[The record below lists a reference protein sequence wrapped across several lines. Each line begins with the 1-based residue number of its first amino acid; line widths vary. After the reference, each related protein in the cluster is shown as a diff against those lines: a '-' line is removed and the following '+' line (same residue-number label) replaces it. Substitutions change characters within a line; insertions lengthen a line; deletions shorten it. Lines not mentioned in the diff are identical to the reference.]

1 MYRWRMRTRRITSKH
16 CKMRHGNSIARSIT
30 RLISVAIVLLF
41 GGALLTKC
49 ASTMTPTGGPKD
61 TLPPVIMLME
71 PNNFTTNIDTLHP
84 PKIFIGFNEY
94 VQIKDLQKELYTS
107 PAMKKKPSVVRRGL
121 GIVVT
126 IKDTLIPNTTYAINF
141 GSSILD
147 NNEGNPLHSMRYV
160 FSTGSEIDSMYMSGY
175 TADSYKA
182 DSVSKSFIYF
192 FIADSVEQPKEWDS
206 TMFKYKPAV
215 IARADKNGIF
225 IAQNLKPVDYRI
237 YAFED
242 TNNNME
248 YEPSVDQI
256 GFLDTVYNPK
266 NMPDFYIWFD
276 SLRQY
281 PSADPQLYFRMFKD
295 RRFARQTLSA
305 QERLNKHKAMLYFG
319 APNPEVTS
327 IRFDS
332 IPEDKVIYDPKTIG
346 RDTVALWFDM
356 EVLPD
361 TIKGE
366 ITYFKHDSVNN
377 LVESTDKLRLAWVKT
392 ETKEERKKRE
402 ELEKEREKAE
412 KNGEEWVE
420 PEVPNPFKITIP
432 SSGDYNKDKLFDM
445 VFDYPL
451 TKFDT
456 AAIAFTMTT
465 EQITEPQNV
474 EFHFIQDTLNRQRY
488 RLQTE
493 WTPNAKY
500 ELLIPA
506 GVFENVARES
516 NDTLKYSYTGSN
528 PDKFALV
535 NVNVK
540 GTHPKAKYIMQLTNA
555 QGKVQKEIANVTPG
569 KYKFEY
575 VTPGDVMLRV
585 VEDMNANG
593 KWDTGDMVLMRQP
606 ERTEI
611 FKNEDGVELI
621 TTKENWEYDLDV
633 DMDKLFAPVT
643 MESLIKLLNDKE
655 DERLK
660 KLAEEEAKKRKDQS
674 KQKNNQGSGMG
685 FGGVGG
691 ALGGMG
697 GLGGGSTGG
706 FGGSTG
712 SGGLR
717 TNTMGNIQR

>member
-1 MYRWRMRTRRITSKH
+1 MEQH
-16 CKMRHGNSIARSIT
+16 NSTARSIT
-30 RLISVAIVLLF
+30 RLISAAIVLLF

-61 TLPPVIMLME
+61 TLPPVILYME
-71 PNNFTTNIDTLHP
+71 PNNFSTNIDTLHT
-84 PKIFIGFNEY
+84 PKILIGFNEY

-107 PAMKKKPSVVRRGL
+107 PAMKKKPTVVRRGQA
-121 GIVVT
+121 IVVT
-126 IKDTLIPNTTYAINF
+126 IKDTLMPNTTYAINF

-160 FSTGSEIDSMYMSGY
+160 FSTGPEIDSMYMSGY

-192 FIADSVEQPKEWDS
+192 FIADSVEQPKDWDS
-206 TMFKYKPAV
+206 TMFNYKPAV
-215 IARADKNGIF
+215 IARAEKNGIF

-242 TNNNME
+242 TNGNME
-248 YEPSVDQI
+248 YEPSIDQI

-266 NMPDFYIWFD
+266 NMPGFYIWFD
-276 SLRQY
+276 SLRKY

-305 QERLNKHKAMLYFG
+305 QERLNRHKAMIYFG

-332 IPEDKVIYDPKTIG
+332 IPEDRVIYDPKTVG
-346 RDTVALWFDM
+346 KDTVALWFDM
-356 EVLPD
+356 APEELPD

-377 LVESTDKLRLAWVKT
+377 LVETTDKLRLAWVYT
-392 ETKEERKKRE
+392 ESKEERKERE
-402 ELEKEREKAE
+402 KLEKEREKAE
-412 KNGEEWVE
+412 KNGEEWQE
-420 PEVPNPFKITIP
+420 PEKPNPFKITIP
-432 SSGDYNKDKLFDM
+432 SSGDYNKDKQFTM
-445 VFDYPL
+445 EFDYPL

-456 AAIAFTMTT
+456 AAITMTMT
-465 EQITEPQNV
+465 SEQITEPQNV
-474 EFHFIQDTLNRQRY
+474 KIRFIQDTINRQKY
-488 RLQTE
+488 RLNTE

-500 ELLIPA
+500 ELIIPA
-506 GVFENVARES
+506 GTFENVARES

-528 PDKFALV
+528 PEKFAI
-535 NVNVK
+535 VNVK
-540 GTHPKAKYIMQLTNA
+540 VSGTHPKAKYILQLTNA
-555 QGKVQKEIANVTPG
+555 QGKVQKEISNVTPG
-569 KYKFEY
+569 SYCFEY
-575 VTPGDVMLRV
+575 VTPGDVMIRV

-621 TTKENWEYDLDV
+621 TTKENWEYDLEVNMDV
-633 DMDKLFAPVT
+633 LFAPIT

-660 KLAEEEAKKRKDQS
+660 KLAEEEAKKRQERA
-674 KQKNNQGSGMG
+674 KQQNNQGGGMG
-685 FGGVGG
+685 FGG
-691 ALGGMG
+691 AMG
-697 GLGGGSTGG
+697 GLGGSTGG
-706 FGGSTG
+706 FGGSGSTT

-717 TNTMGNIQR
+717 NGSMGGNMQR

>member
-1 MYRWRMRTRRITSKH
+1 MRRE
-16 CKMRHGNSIARSIT
+16 NSITRSIT
-30 RLISVAIVLLF
+30 RLISTAIVLLF

-61 TLPPVIMLME
+61 TIPPVIVLME
-71 PNNFTTNIDTLHP
+71 PNNFTTNIDTLRP

-94 VQIKDLQKELYTS
+94 VQIKDVQKELYTS
-107 PAMKKKPSVVRRGL
+107 PAMKKQPSVVRRGQ

-160 FSTGSEIDSMYMSGY
+160 FSTGPEIDSMYMSGY

-192 FIADSVEQPKEWDS
+192 FIADSVEQPKDWDS

-215 IARADKNGIF
+215 IARAEKNGIF

-242 TNNNME
+242 TNNNMM

-266 NMPDFYIWFD
+266 DMPGFYIWFD
-276 SLRQY
+276 SLRKY
-281 PSADPQLYFRMFKD
+281 PSADPQLYFRMFMD
-295 RRFARQTLSA
+295 RRFARQTLSG
-305 QERLNKHKAMLYFG
+305 QERLNKHKAMIYFG
-319 APNPEVTS
+319 APNPEVKS

-332 IPEDKVIYDPKTIG
+332 IPEDKVIYDPKSIG

-366 ITYFKHDSVNN
+366 ITYLKHDSINN
-377 LVESTDKLRLAWVKT
+377 LVETTDKLRLAWVKV

-412 KNGEEWVE
+412 KAGEEWVE
-420 PEVPNPFKITIP
+420 PEQPNPFKITIP
-432 SSGDYNKDKLFDM
+432 NSGDFNKDKEFNM
-445 VFDYPL
+445 EFDYPL

-456 AAIAFTMTT
+456 TAITMTMT
-465 EQITEPQNV
+465 SEQITEPQNV
-474 EFHFIQDTLNRQRY
+474 EFHFIQDSINSQKY

-506 GVFENVARES
+506 GTFENVARES

-528 PDKFALV
+528 PDKFAIV
-535 NVNVK
+535 NVNVS
-540 GTHPKAKYIMQLTNA
+540 GTHPKAKYILQLTNA
-555 QGKVQKEIANVTPG
+555 QGKVQKEISNVSPG
-569 KYKFEY
+569 KYLFEY
-575 VTPGDVMLRV
+575 VTPGDIMLRV

-611 FKNEDGVELI
+611 FKNEDSVELI
-621 TTKENWEYDLDV
+621 TTKENWEYDLEV
-633 DMDKLFAPVT
+633 DMDQLFAPVT

-660 KLAEEEAKKRKDQS
+660 KLAEEEAKKRKEQS
-674 KQKNNQGSGMG
+674 KTQNSNSSGMG
-685 FGGVGG
+685 FGGMGG
-691 ALGGMG
+691 GLGGMG
-697 GLGGGSTGG
+697 GGFGGNTTGGG
-706 FGGSTG
+706 FGGNTG
-712 SGGLR
+712 GGGLR
-717 TNTMGNIQR
+717 SGSMGNMQR

>member
-1 MYRWRMRTRRITSKH
+1 
-16 CKMRHGNSIARSIT
+16 
-30 RLISVAIVLLF
+30 
-41 GGALLTKC
+41 
-49 ASTMTPTGGPKD
+49 MTPTGGPKD
-61 TLPPVIMLME
+61 TLPPVIVLME
-71 PNNFTTNIDTLHP
+71 PNNFTTNIDTLRP

-107 PAMKKKPSVVRRGL
+107 PAMKKKPSVIRRGQ

-126 IKDTLIPNTTYAINF
+126 IKDTLMPNTTYAINF
-141 GSSILD
+141 GSAIAD

-215 IARADKNGIF
+215 IARAEKNGIF

-248 YEPSVDQI
+248 YEPSIDQI

-266 NMPDFYIWFD
+266 DMPDFYIWFD
-276 SLRQY
+276 SLRHY

-295 RRFARQTLSA
+295 RRFARQTLSG

-346 RDTVALWFDM
+346 RDTVALWFNM
-356 EVLPD
+356 TELPD

-377 LVESTDKLRLAWVKT
+377 LVETTDKLRLAWVYV
-392 ETKEERKKRE
+392 ESKEERKKRE
-402 ELEKEREKAE
+402 EQEKEREKAE
-412 KNGEEWVE
+412 KAGEEWVE
-420 PEVPNPFKITIP
+420 PEKPNPFKITIP
-432 SSGDYNKDKLFDM
+432 SSGDYNKDKVLNM
-445 VFDYPL
+445 EFDYPL

-456 AAIAFTMTT
+456 AAITFKMTT
-465 EQITEPQNV
+465 EQITEPQDV
-474 EFHFIQDTLNRQRY
+474 AFHFEQDTINSQKY
-488 RLQTE
+488 RLKTE
-493 WTPNAKY
+493 WMPNAKY

-506 GVFENVARES
+506 GTFENVAQES
-516 NDTLKYSYTGSN
+516 NDTLKYSYTGSDPN
-528 PDKFALV
+528 KFAK
-535 NVNVK
+535 VNVK
-540 GTHPKAKYIMQLTNA
+540 VSGTHPKARYILQLTNA

-569 KYKFEY
+569 KYLFEY
-575 VTPGDVMLRV
+575 VSPGDIMLRV

-611 FKNEDGVELI
+611 FKNEEGLELI
-621 TTKENWEYDLDV
+621 TTKENWEYDLEV

-660 KLAEEEAKKRKDQS
+660 KLAEEQAKKRRENS
-674 KQKNNQGSGMG
+674 KNNNQSSGMG
-685 FGGVGG
+685 F
-691 ALGGMG
+691 GGMG

-706 FGGSTG
+706 FGGGGTG
-712 SGGLR
+712 AGTGGLR
-717 TNTMGNIQR
+717 TNTMGNMQR

>member
-1 MYRWRMRTRRITSKH
+1 MRQNRD
-16 CKMRHGNSIARSIT
+16 IAQSIT
-30 RLISVAIVLLF
+30 RLVSVAIVLLF
-41 GGALLTKC
+41 GGALFTKC

-61 TLPPVIMLME
+61 TLPPVIILME
-71 PNNFTTNIDTLHP
+71 PNNFSTNIDTLHP
-84 PKIFIGFNEY
+84 PKIEIGFNEF

-107 PAMKKKPSVVRRGL
+107 PAMKKKPTAVRRGKS
-121 GIVVT
+121 IVVT
-126 IKDTLIPNTTYAINF
+126 IKDTLMPNTTYAINF

-160 FSTGSEIDSMYMSGY
+160 FSTGPEIDSMYMSGY

-182 DSVSKSFIYF
+182 DSVGKSFIYF
-192 FIADSVEQPKEWDS
+192 FMADSIEQPKDWDS

-215 IARADKNGIF
+215 IARAEKNGIF
-225 IAQNLKPVDYRI
+225 IAQNLKPVNYRI

-266 NMPDFYIWFD
+266 DMPSFYIWFD
-276 SLRQY
+276 SLRHY

-295 RRFARQTLSA
+295 RRFTRQSLSA
-305 QERLNKHKAMLYFG
+305 QERLNKHKAMIYFG

-332 IPEDKVIYDPKTIG
+332 IPEDRVIYDPKSIG

-356 EVLPD
+356 VPEELPD

-377 LVESTDKLRLAWVKT
+377 LVESTDKLRLAWVKV

-402 ELEKEREKAE
+402 ELEKEREKAR

-420 PEVPNPFKITIP
+420 PEVPNPFKVTIP
-432 SSGDYNKDKLFDM
+432 TSGDYNKDKVLNM
-445 VFDYPL
+445 EFDYPL

-456 AAIAFTMTT
+456 AAITFTMTS
-465 EQITEPQNV
+465 EEITEPQNV
-474 EFHFIQDTLNRQRY
+474 EFCFIQDTLNRQRY

-493 WTPNAKY
+493 WTPKAKY

-506 GVFENVARES
+506 GTFENIARES

-528 PDKFALV
+528 PDKFARINI
-535 NVNVK
+535 NVS
-540 GTHPKAKYIMQLTNA
+540 GTHPKAKYILQLTNA
-555 QGKVQKEIANVTPG
+555 QGKVQKEITNVVPG

-593 KWDTGDMVLMRQP
+593 QWDSGDMVLMRQP

-611 FKNEDGVELI
+611 FKNDEGVELI

-633 DMDKLFAPVT
+633 DMDTLFAPVT
-643 MESLIKLLNDKE
+643 MESIIKLLNDKE
-655 DERLK
+655 DARLK
-660 KLAEEEAKKRKDQS
+660 KLAEDMAKKRKDQS
-674 KQKNNQGSGMG
+674 KQQNNQSSGMG
-685 FGGVGG
+685 FGGMGG
-691 ALGGMG
+691 ALGG
-697 GLGGGSTGG
+697 LGSGSTGG
-706 FGGSTG
+706 FGGGFGGTTTG
-712 SGGLR
+712 GMRSGSM
-717 TNTMGNIQR
+717 NNMQR

>member
-1 MYRWRMRTRRITSKH
+1 M
-16 CKMRHGNSIARSIT
+16 
-30 RLISVAIVLLF
+30 
-41 GGALLTKC
+41 
-49 ASTMTPTGGPKD
+49 TGGRVSFG
-61 TLPPVIMLME
+61 PVILYME
-71 PNNFTTNIDTLHP
+71 PNNFSTNIDTLHT
-84 PKIFIGFNEY
+84 PKILIGFNEY

-107 PAMKKKPSVVRRGL
+107 PAMKKKPTVVRRGQA
-121 GIVVT
+121 IVVT
-126 IKDTLIPNTTYAINF
+126 IKDTLMPNTTYAINF

-160 FSTGSEIDSMYMSGY
+160 FSTGPEIDSMYMSGY

-192 FIADSVEQPKEWDS
+192 FIADSVEQPKDWDS
-206 TMFKYKPAV
+206 TMFNYKPAV
-215 IARADKNGIF
+215 IARAEKNGIF

-242 TNNNME
+242 TNGNME
-248 YEPSVDQI
+248 YEPSIDQI

-266 NMPDFYIWFD
+266 NMPGFYIWFD
-276 SLRQY
+276 SLRKY

-305 QERLNKHKAMLYFG
+305 QERLNRHKAMIYFG

-332 IPEDKVIYDPKTIG
+332 IPEDRVIYDPKTVG
-346 RDTVALWFDM
+346 KDTVALWFDM
-356 EVLPD
+356 APEELPD

-377 LVESTDKLRLAWVKT
+377 LVETTDKLRLAWVYT
-392 ETKEERKKRE
+392 ESKEERKERE
-402 ELEKEREKAE
+402 KQEKEREKAE
-412 KNGEEWVE
+412 KNGEEWQE
-420 PEVPNPFKITIP
+420 PEKPNPFKITIP
-432 SSGDYNKDKLFDM
+432 SSGDYNKDKQFTM
-445 VFDYPL
+445 EFDYPL

-456 AAIAFTMTT
+456 AAITMTMT
-465 EQITEPQNV
+465 SEQITEPQNV
-474 EFHFIQDTLNRQRY
+474 KIRFIQDTINRQKY
-488 RLQTE
+488 RLNTE

-500 ELLIPA
+500 ELIIPA
-506 GVFENVARES
+506 GTFENVARES

-528 PDKFALV
+528 PEKFAI
-535 NVNVK
+535 VNVK
-540 GTHPKAKYIMQLTNA
+540 VSGTHPKAKYILQLTNA
-555 QGKVQKEIANVTPG
+555 QGKVQKEISNVTPG
-569 KYKFEY
+569 SYCFEY
-575 VTPGDVMLRV
+575 VTPGDVMIRV

-621 TTKENWEYDLDV
+621 TTKENWEYELEVNMDV
-633 DMDKLFAPVT
+633 LFAPIT

-660 KLAEEEAKKRKDQS
+660 KLAEEEAKKRQERA
-674 KQKNNQGSGMG
+674 KQQNNQGGGMG
-685 FGGVGG
+685 FGG
-691 ALGGMG
+691 AMG
-697 GLGGGSTGG
+697 GLGGSTGG
-706 FGGSTG
+706 FGGGGSTT

-717 TNTMGNIQR
+717 NGSMGGNMQR

>member
-1 MYRWRMRTRRITSKH
+1 MRKH
-16 CKMRHGNSIARSIT
+16 NSIVQNIT

-41 GGALLTKC
+41 GGALFTKC

-61 TLPPVIMLME
+61 TIPPVIIYME
-71 PNNFTTNIDTLHP
+71 PNNFTTNIDTLHT
-84 PKIFIGFNEY
+84 PKILIGFNEY

-107 PAMKKKPSVVRRGL
+107 PAMKKKPSVVRRGQA
-121 GIVVT
+121 IVVT
-126 IKDTLIPNTTYAINF
+126 IKDTLKPNTTYAINF
-141 GSSILD
+141 GSSISD

-160 FSTGSEIDSMYMSGY
+160 FSTGPEIDSMYMSGY

-192 FIADSVEQPKEWDS
+192 FIADSVERPKDWDS
-206 TMFKYKPAV
+206 TMFKHKPDV
-215 IARADKNGIF
+215 IARAEKNGIF

-242 TNNNME
+242 TNGNME
-248 YEPSVDQI
+248 YEPSIDQI

-266 NMPDFYIWFD
+266 NMPGFYIWFD
-276 SLRQY
+276 SLRKY

-295 RRFARQTLSA
+295 RRFTRQTLSA

-332 IPEDKVIYDPKTIG
+332 IPEDRVIYDPKTVG
-346 RDTVALWFDM
+346 KDTVALWFDM
-356 EVLPD
+356 APEELPD

-377 LVESTDKLRLAWVKT
+377 LVETTDKLRLAWVKV

-432 SSGDYNKDKLFDM
+432 SSGDYNKDKVFNM
-445 VFDYPL
+445 EFDYPL

-456 AAIAFTMTT
+456 AAISMTMTS
-465 EQITEPQNV
+465 EKITEPQNV
-474 EFHFIQDTLNRQRY
+474 KFHFVQDKINRQKY

-493 WTPNAKY
+493 WEPNAKY

-506 GVFENVARES
+506 GTFENVARES

-528 PDKFALV
+528 PDKFALI
-535 NVNVK
+535 NVK
-540 GTHPKAKYIMQLTNA
+540 VTGTHPKAKYIMQLTNA
-555 QGKVQKEIANVTPG
+555 QGKVQKEISNVTPG
-569 KYKFEY
+569 KYTFEY

-655 DERLK
+655 DARLK
-660 KLAEEEAKKRKDQS
+660 KLAEEEAKKRQEQS

-685 FGGVGG
+685 FGG
-691 ALGGMG
+691 AMG
-697 GLGGGSTGG
+697 GLGGGFGGSTGG

-712 SGGLR
+712 GGGLR
-717 TNTMGNIQR
+717 NGSMGGNMQR